1 MSSVITPFFRR
12 LYGSLFL
19 AILSSVILTFLVLE
33 KWNEYDA
40 VEDFV
45 SDTLFVKNLLES
57 QRKSEAAETF
67 YSNLNSEL
75 YPFDI
80 QWLLPE
86 VNTPCNDC
94 MYLSRYKS
102 VEVYELEEGELLSI
116 HNIEGATG
124 QLIISD
130 KVESADFSS
139 SHLSLEHSGIEH
151 FDIEEYSIFIL
162 LFVISAVIGLVLYLP
177 IRKLQKEI
185 NHLSQI
191 SYQFGNGALD
201 SRVEPLSEPLTLL
214 ANTFNKM
221 AQSLSSKVNESQV
234 FAQAVPHEL
243 RTPLSRI
250 QLATGIL
257 RNKLNDAEQ
266 IALIENI
273 DQYIADID
281 ELCSQVIQLSKL
293 NIQSKEDED
302 EILGLNHFIQYRVS
316 QLPLTE
322 QIYVDANF
330 DDDVSINCNAA
341 HLRLVID
348 NLLKNAVQHAK
359 HKVIIS
365 VGCLEQSV
373 QITIEDDGL
382 GIPENEYENIFIP
395 YARLDSSRTRK
406 TGGLGLGLAIV
417 KSAVSQLNGDITV
430 SSADSGGAMF
440 KITLPLR

>member
-130 KVESADFSS
+130 
-139 SHLSLEHSGIEH
+139 
-151 FDIEEYSIFIL
+151 
-162 LFVISAVIGLVLYLP
+162 
-177 IRKLQKEI
+177 
-185 NHLSQI
+185 
-191 SYQFGNGALD
+191 
-201 SRVEPLSEPLTLL
+201 
-214 ANTFNKM
+214 
-221 AQSLSSKVNESQV
+221 
-234 FAQAVPHEL
+234 
-243 RTPLSRI
+243 
-250 QLATGIL
+250 
-257 RNKLNDAEQ
+257 
-266 IALIENI
+266 
-273 DQYIADID
+273 
-281 ELCSQVIQLSKL
+281 
-293 NIQSKEDED
+293 
-302 EILGLNHFIQYRVS
+302 
-316 QLPLTE
+316 
-322 QIYVDANF
+322 
-330 DDDVSINCNAA
+330 
-341 HLRLVID
+341 
-348 NLLKNAVQHAK
+348 
-359 HKVIIS
+359 
-365 VGCLEQSV
+365 
-373 QITIEDDGL
+373 
-382 GIPENEYENIFIP
+382 
-395 YARLDSSRTRK
+395 
-406 TGGLGLGLAIV
+406 
-417 KSAVSQLNGDITV
+417 
-430 SSADSGGAMF
+430 
-440 KITLPLR
+440 